1 MNNNLSKKSGSNL
14 KKDRNGYL
22 DMLRGVTILIVVFAH
37 AIQSCN
43 GMAADNAVHVIIQTF
58 QMPLLMIISGYSSGF
73 SEPVKNIADALKK
86 KVLRLLVPYLVWVQ
100 IHYLLTSLAAGTYNI
115 TINLMRFLNSEFW
128 FLRILFLLYLI
139 YYLFC
144 FLVKVIKAKSF
155 IKISVGVCV
164 CVITVLVIH
173 YIPGCESLLTY
184 SVFFFFG
191 NILYKFRKTFSNKY
205 VLNLHYIFIV
215 VFAVS
220 ILLYMFVDNSLIKN
234 LIDKSMAF
242 SGSAFVASIS
252 YIIYRFIPVN
262 RIKSFLKK
270 TGENTLP
277 IYAFHWCVFFSLYI
291 NPMIILADRG
301 WNIYV
306 CALLTCVLWMTLC
319 NIFIFVA
326 EKTNITSMLLLG
338 SKKRK

>member
-43 GMAADNAVHVIIQTF
+43 GMAADNAFHVIIQTF
-58 QMPLLMIISGYSSGF
+58 QMPLLMIISVMIISGYSSGF

-100 IHYLLTSLAAGTYNI
+100 IHYLLTSLAAGTYSI

-164 CVITVLVIH
+164 CVIIVLVIH

-270 TGENTLP
+270 
-277 IYAFHWCVFFSLYI
+277 
-291 NPMIILADRG
+291 R
-301 WNIYV
+301 
-306 CALLTCVLWMTLC
+306 
-319 NIFIFVA
+319 
-326 EKTNITSMLLLG
+326 EKTRFRYTLSIGAYFFLFI
-338 SKKRK
+338 